1 MKLINLLIMLCISI
15 SILSQSNSDAYLGQ
29 WLFQKES
36 AYEGSAYHGLGIAN
50 DTTIRIKQDLRLE
63 IYSID
68 SVNWYYSETQVVG
81 YIVNENGDY
90 AGPETGSIIEKG
102 LGTIIKLE
110 ENDSFE
116 LNLNI
121 ERNDFYS
128 TEKMNKKFTLL
139 IDHDSLILENK
150 KEKIKLKMHNKG

>member
-15 SILSQSNSDAYLGQ
+15 PILSQSNSDVYLGQ

-36 AYEGSAYHGLGIAN
+36 AYEGGFHGLGIAN

-68 SVNWYYSETQVVG
+68 SVNWYYSETQVIG

-102 LGTIIKLE
+102 LGTLIKLE

-121 ERNDFYS
+121 ERNNVYS